1 MMIRVLRAQ
10 KRKGKE
16 TNRKALNRKVR
27 EGSAKIAKKRKEP
40 WGQDFSFSS
49 PEASS
54 LPGTQCPKLYARMIA
69 LDVQNYRGASSYEPL
84 SERQKPE
91 AVTLFPAR

>member
-1 MMIRVLRAQ
+1 MMIRVVRAHND
-10 KRKGKE
+10 KGKE
-16 TNRKALNRKVR
+16 THRKALNRKVR
-27 EGSAKIAKKRKEP
+27 EGSAKIAKKRS

-49 PEASS
+49 LLEQAVS
-54 LPGTQCPKLYARMIA
+54 LERMPKLYARMIA
-69 LDVQNYRGASSYEPL
+69 LDVQKYRGISSYEPR